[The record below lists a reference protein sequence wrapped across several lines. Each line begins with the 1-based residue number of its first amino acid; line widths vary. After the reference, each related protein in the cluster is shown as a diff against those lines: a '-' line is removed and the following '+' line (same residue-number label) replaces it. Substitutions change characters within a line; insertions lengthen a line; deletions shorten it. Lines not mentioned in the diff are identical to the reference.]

1 MAETGEELGN
11 NWKASRSFSKLLGGK
26 PVMGQRQPTL
36 SEEVKA
42 DDNLNM
48 QKIEHLSKP
57 TSLDMARS
65 SQNDSTL
72 DKAHSQ
78 KSSSI
83 SLPESLNKRGWSCTE
98 GSHTRESIELDA
110 HYIAHY
116 AMTMIGQHRACV
128 LARLTFP

>member
-1 MAETGEELGN
+1 
-11 NWKASRSFSKLLGGK
+11 
-26 PVMGQRQPTL
+26 MGQRQPTL

-42 DDNLNM
+42 DDNSLDM

-65 SQNDSTL
+65 SQNDWTL

-78 KSSSI
+78 KSSSM

-110 HYIAHY
+110 QLWRQQKKGKQHIVVSHCAEPKRE
-116 AMTMIGQHRACV
+116 GQHPKHSV
-128 LARLTFP
+128 